1 MTVVV
6 TGGAS
11 GIGLATVER
20 LVAGGHAVAILDADA
35 KALGEADDR
44 FTGDPVT
51 CLHVD
56 VTDETELTDAFD
68 TAVEAHGPV
77 TGLVCSAAVVRN
89 VPAIETSVEEF
100 RAVLDVNLI
109 GAFACVRAAVERM
122 DGELSV
128 VLVSSISAERANPGR
143 VAYGASKAGLQM
155 MGRVMACE
163 LAPRGVRVNSV
174 VPGPTDTAFVETV
187 MTAEDRA
194 HWTGHIPAG
203 RFARPDEVAATI
215 QWLLSEDASFVTGQ
229 AIGVDGGF
237 LAAGVRPS
245 PSFSHRSRSAWLRGR
260 PARRTSSVRRPFPS
274 VGSPSW
280 AKGARRRCPTRP
292 SCRSRSCARRRMR
305 EAR

>member
-11 GIGLATVER
+11 GIGLATAER
-20 LVAGGHAVAILDADA
+20 LVAADHAVAILDANA
-35 KALGEADDR
+35 VALGEADDR

-56 VTDETELTDAFD
+56 VTDETELADSFDA
-68 TAVEAHGPV
+68 AVEAHGPID
-77 TGLVCSAAVVRN
+77 GLVCSAAVVRN
-89 VPAIETSVEEF
+89 APAIETTVEEF
-100 RAVLDVNLI
+100 RSVLEINLL
-109 GAFACVRAAVERM
+109 GAFACARAAVERM
-122 DGELSV
+122 ADGLSI

-174 VPGPTDTAFVETV
+174 VPGPTDTAFVESV

-194 HWTGHIPAG
+194 HWTRHVPAG
-203 RFARPDEVAATI
+203 RFARPDEIAATI
-215 QWLLSEDASFVTGQ
+215 AWLLSDDASFVTGQ

-237 LAAGVRPS
+237 LAAGVRP
-245 PSFSHRSRSAWLRGR
+245 R
-260 PARRTSSVRRPFPS
+260 
-274 VGSPSW
+274 
-280 AKGARRRCPTRP
+280 
-292 SCRSRSCARRRMR
+292 
-305 EAR
+305 

>member
-20 LVAGGHAVAILDADA
+20 LVADGRAVAILDADA
-35 KALGEADDR
+35 RALGEADDR

-56 VTDETELTDAFD
+56 VTDEAELADAFD
-68 TAVEAHGPV
+68 AAVEAHGSID
-77 TGLVCSAAVVRN
+77 GLVCSAAVVRN
-89 VPAIETSVEEF
+89 TPAIETTVEDF
-100 RAVLDVNLI
+100 RAVLEVNLL
-109 GAFACVRAAVERM
+109 GAFACARAAVERM
-122 DGELSV
+122 GQEPGDVLSV

-194 HWTGHIPAG
+194 HWTAHIPAG

-215 QWLLSEDASFVTGQ
+215 MWLLSDEASFVTGQ

-237 LAAGVRPS
+237 LAAGVRP
-245 PSFSHRSRSAWLRGR
+245 R
-260 PARRTSSVRRPFPS
+260 
-274 VGSPSW
+274 
-280 AKGARRRCPTRP
+280 
-292 SCRSRSCARRRMR
+292 
-305 EAR
+305 